1 MMHVYAL
8 DEDRLVR
15 MAAASGANAE
25 TNVGPGTSPVPAG
38 VEQALWI
45 DLLDPTATE
54 EKGIEGLLGLQVPTR
69 QEMAE
74 IEDSARL
81 YEENG
86 ALVMTAVVITGVAE
100 GRPARA
106 PVTFVLTPTH
116 LVSVRYADP
125 VPFRTFEAK
134 CQRQPGQQTT
144 SDRVLI
150 SLLESIIER
159 AADVLESVQADLND
173 ISIRLFFD
181 ADTGPGTRKRTEVP
195 VADQLQN
202 TIRLLG
208 RKNLTLAILR
218 ESLLSLARL
227 VPYLKQGAATWLN
240 NGGSARLKQ
249 LDRDLRSLL
258 SYETQL
264 SSEIAFLHEATI
276 GLINLEQNRI
286 IKVFSI
292 AAVLFLPPTVVG
304 TIYGMNFEKMP
315 ELKWDFGYPFAIV
328 LMALSSL
335 LPYLWFKNKRWF

>member
-1 MMHVYAL
+1 MMDFYAL
-8 DEDRLVR
+8 RDDRLLRSGTQTKTLAEPGVGTV
-15 MAAASGANAE
+15 ASA
-25 TNVGPGTSPVPAG
+25 VPATAAD
-38 VEQALWI
+38 ALWI
-45 DLLDPTATE
+45 DLLDPTSEE
-54 EKGIEGLLGLQVPTR
+54 EKGVERLLGLQVPTR

-86 ALVMTAVVITGVAE
+86 ALVMTAVVITGIAE

-159 AADVLESVQADLND
+159 AADVLESVQASLNEV
-173 ISIRLFFD
+173 STRLFID
-181 ADTGPGTRKRTEVP
+181 GGGATGQALP
-195 VADQLQN
+195 VADDLQN
-202 TIRLLG
+202 TIRMLG
-208 RKNLTLAILR
+208 RQNLTLAILR
-218 ESLLSLARL
+218 ESLLSLVRL
-227 VPYLKQGAATWLN
+227 VPYVKQGAALWLT
-240 NGGSARLKQ
+240 NGGPARLKQ
-249 LDRDLRSLL
+249 LDRDLRSLTA
-258 SYETQL
+258 YETQL
-264 SSEIAFLHEATI
+264 STEIAFLHEATI

-292 AAVLFLPPTVVG
+292 AAVLFLPPTLVG
-304 TIYGMNFEKMP
+304 TVYGMNFEAMP
-315 ELKWDFGYPFAIV
+315 ELKWSFGYPLA
-328 LMALSSL
+328 LMLMVLSSIV
-335 LPYLWFKNKRWF
+335 PYFYFKTKRWL

>member
-1 MMHVYAL
+1 MMDFYAL
-8 DEDRLVR
+8 RDDRLLRNATHSDKVGEPSGG
-15 MAAASGANAE
+15 ATVLASADD
-25 TNVGPGTSPVPAG
+25 
-38 VEQALWI
+38 ALWI
-45 DLLDPTATE
+45 DLVDPTTEE
-54 EKGIEGLLGLQVPTR
+54 EKGVERLLGLQVPTR

-86 ALVMTAVVITGVAE
+86 ALVMTAVVITGIAE

-144 SDRVLI
+144 GDRVLT

-159 AADVLESVQADLND
+159 AADVLESVQAGLND
-173 ISIRLFFD
+173 VSTRLFID
-181 ADTGPGTRKRTEVP
+181 GAGVPGKAPP
-195 VADQLQN
+195 VADDLQN

-208 RKNLTLAILR
+208 RQNLTLAILR
-218 ESLLSLARL
+218 VSLLSLVRL
-227 VPYLKQGAATWLN
+227 VPYVKQGAATWLAD
-240 NGGSARLKQ
+240 GGPARLKQ
-249 LDRDLRSLL
+249 LDRDLRSLTA
-258 SYETQL
+258 YETQL
-264 SSEIAFLHEATI
+264 SAEIAFLHEATI

-292 AAVLFLPPTVVG
+292 AAVLFLPPTLVG
-304 TIYGMNFEKMP
+304 TVYGMNFEKMP
-315 ELKWDFGYPFAIV
+315 ELKWEYGYPLAIF
-328 LMALSSL
+328 LMVLSSIA
-335 LPYLWFKNKRWF
+335 PYYYFKMKRWL